1 MACIFYKMPYVFL
14 ECPERGEKH
23 GVILENKMD
32 LMFLKI
38 FSVFFFFECWA
49 KEAFCVLLH
58 PINII

>member
-38 FSVFFFFECWA
+38 FSVFFFF
-49 KEAFCVLLH
+49 
-58 PINII
+58 